1 MENGISFKTPQ
12 ESFIELKGQLYWE
25 NDIVDLEA
33 ILIINIAHIVVIR
46 KDEDRALIY
55 LVNGLRIKTEKLYYK
70 VEESLQG
77 QCNFIG
83 SV

>member
-46 KDEDRALIY
+46 KDEDRGLIY

-77 QCNFIG
+77 KCNFIG